1 MEDKNMGSKKTSIF
15 SAAMLA
21 VIVMTGWSCSG
32 GTGFNNNE
40 PDTISGPKTYRNS
53 DWGVSFQYPA
63 GWNYREYQEVIEGE
77 EITTLAFSD
86 QELPETLPP
95 EPLFPIMVSVDSG
108 TVEDAMLDYTDAVST
123 EDVTL
128 GSRVVKKVIY
138 YSNILEQND
147 RIYLAPLRSGILR
160 VLVADNTIYVT
171 AAETM
176 IATLT
181 ETE

>member
-1 MEDKNMGSKKTSIF
+1 MGSKKTSIF
-15 SAAMLA
+15 SAAILA

-40 PDTISGPKTYRNS
+40 PDTISGPQTYQNS

-77 EITTLAFSD
+77 EVTTLAFSD

-95 EPLFPIMVSVDSG
+95 EPSFPIMVFYGDG
-108 TVEDAMLDYTDAVST
+108 TVGDAMSDYTEAISA
-123 EDVTL
+123 EDITL
-128 GSRVVKKVIY
+128 ESRPAKKVVY
-138 YSNILEQND
+138 YSEFLEQNEVV
-147 RIYLAPLRSGILR
+147 YLTSLRSGFLR
-160 VLVADNTIYVT
+160 FFVPEGTGHVAVT
-171 AAETM
+171 ENM
-176 IATLT
+176 ISTLT